1 MDYDRVIVELLNRIG
16 ALEDRVAALEGKAPV
31 AKDEPTQEVSKK
43 YRYLADYLHNSNR
56 DNIRLTFSEIEEI
69 LKTKLP
75 SSAHN
80 HRAFW
85 ANTTSHSIALSWLTV
100 GYETVEVNTA
110 EQYIVFE
117 KKRKY
122 GMEG

>member
-1 MDYDRVIVELLNRIG
+1 MDYDRVIIELLNRIG
-16 ALEDRVAALEGKAPV
+16 ELEERVSALEENKT
-31 AKDEPTQEVSKK
+31 EPTEPQQEVSKK
-43 YRYLADYLHNSNR
+43 YRFLADYLYNSKQ
-56 DNIRLTFSEIEEI
+56 DSVRLSFNEIEEI

-85 ANTTSHSIALSWLTV
+85 ANTTSHSIALSWLNV
-100 GYETVEVNTA
+100 GYATVDVNIA

-117 KKRKY
+117 KKRSY
-122 GMEG
+122 